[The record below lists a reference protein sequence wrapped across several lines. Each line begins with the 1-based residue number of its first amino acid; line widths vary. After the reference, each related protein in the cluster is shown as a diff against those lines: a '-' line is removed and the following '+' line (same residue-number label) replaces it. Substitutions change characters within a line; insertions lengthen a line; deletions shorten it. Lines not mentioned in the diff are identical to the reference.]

1 MTLLIDKVQ
10 QIEGVTVYGDDSD
23 FSIYYLVP
31 QQPRYRLNPDGTPA
45 FRFLKYRFPIDRAD
59 GRKGGGAVLFDA
71 EFVVPEDKM
80 PKIMEVLTAQVQQEA
95 NRQNVQAPPV
105 KIGTIT
111 YTKGEVKLFVI
122 GADGTFVEK
131 LHNPGKPSLYGN
143 NITTFMLEF
152 TPEGA
157 TFFEQA
163 MQGQGGAV
171 SVVYDLHFWAK
182 LPPVTI
188 NAWFNASKFYSFY
201 QTIDVDWHLWSEDDY
216 RETLRETMISSE
228 SMGIEPNWGG
238 LTDEK
243 IKTQLRDW
251 AFRSLEDAVERNMIQ
266 AIAPVPED
274 QRNMPEGI
282 ENVTRDISNFQI
294 SSFNLFYKEHTT
306 VEWNLAPQGQ
316 LQNITNL
323 QDKDGNLLRWEDYAK
338 TIDLDD
344 PFFRQL
350 RVNTYVNADF
360 NKLPIHSVEVKLLY
374 DGRPMPNLAPDAPEG
389 EVVLR
394 KPDEIGH
401 FATYVENDNWKYK
414 YSYQVNYK
422 GESQIFQS
430 EEVETNEGNLTI
442 GVDDIGI
449 LSVNV
454 SAGDINWNDVDSVLV
469 TLKYEDPNEGVEP
482 FEDQFTLTKALP
494 NHLVQEVIF
503 KPMRK
508 SYKYFVKYFMKDG
521 KELEGDEGQGRAEN
535 LFIQDPFGGRKT
547 VGIRGVGDF
556 VNRISQVYLD
566 LKYVDVQ
573 NDNYTQAKS
582 IALSKDTPFF
592 DWSFP
597 VISPTLG
604 KVVYSGT
611 VVFKDGTI
619 QPIAE
624 TTAATDTIL
633 VPKAPQDVLEVAIVP
648 DLLDWTKLR
657 LVKVSLQY
665 QDADNEINETKDFI
679 LTPQRRDMQTWKVEL
694 KDKTKNQFTYK
705 VVYYLTNGTQKAVSP
720 PATTDNTVI
729 LEIPES

>member
-10 QIEGVTVYGDDSD
+10 QIEGVTVYGDDSN
-23 FSIYYLVP
+23 FEVFYLMP

-45 FRFLKYRFPIDRAD
+45 FRCLKYRFPIDRPD

-71 EFVVPEDKM
+71 EFVVPEEKM
-80 PKIMEVLTAQVQQEA
+80 PKITEVLTAQVQQEA
-95 NRQNVQAPPV
+95 NRRGIQAPPV

-111 YTKGEVKLFVI
+111 YTKGEVQLFVI

-131 LHNPGKPSLYGN
+131 MHNPGKPSLYGN
-143 NITTFMLEF
+143 NITTFMLEL

-163 MQGQGGAV
+163 MQGKGGAV
-171 SVVYDLHFWAK
+171 SVVYDLYFWAK

-188 NAWFNASKFYSFY
+188 RAWFNASKFYSFY
-201 QTIDVDWHLWSEDDY
+201 QTIDVDWHVWREDDY
-216 RETLRETMISSE
+216 RETVREQMISSE
-228 SMGIEPNWGG
+228 SMGVEPNWGG

-243 IKTQLRDW
+243 IKSQLRDW
-251 AFRSLEDAVERNMIQ
+251 AFRSLEDAVERNMIE

-274 QRNMPEGI
+274 QRKKPDGI
-282 ENVTRDISNFQI
+282 ENVTRDISNTQI
-294 SSFNLFYKEHTT
+294 ASFNLFYKESQT

-323 QDKDGNLLRWEDYAK
+323 KDKDGNLLKWEDYAQ

-350 RVNTYVNADF
+350 RVSTYVNADF
-360 NKLPIHSVEVKLLY
+360 DKLPIHSVEVKLLY
-374 DGRPMPNLAPDAPEG
+374 NDRPMANLAPDAPEG
-389 EVVLR
+389 EVMLR

-401 FATYVENDNWKYK
+401 FATYVENNNWNYK

-422 GESQIFQS
+422 GESRIFQS

-442 GVDDIGI
+442 GVGDIGI

-454 SAGDINWNDVDSVLV
+454 SAGDINWNDVESALV
-469 TLKYEDPNEGVEP
+469 TLRYEDKGEGVELI
-482 FEDQFTLTKALP
+482 EDQFTLTKAIP

-508 SYKYFVKYFMKDG
+508 NYTYRVKYFMKDG
-521 KELEGDEGQGRAEN
+521 KELESAEGEGRAEN

-556 VNRISQVYLD
+556 ATRINQVYLD
-566 LKYVDVQ
+566 LKYVDEK
-573 NDNYTQAKS
+573 NGNYTQTKS
-582 IALSKDTPFF
+582 LALSKDLPFF

-597 VISPTLG
+597 VVSPTLG
-604 KVVYSGT
+604 KVTYSGT
-611 VVFKDGTI
+611 VAFKDGTI
-619 QPIAE
+619 EPIPDTIAP
-624 TTAATDTIL
+624 TDTIL
-633 VPKAPQDVLEVAIVP
+633 VPKAPQDVLEVMIVP
-648 DLLDWTKLR
+648 DLLDWSKLR
-657 LVKVSLQY
+657 LVKVSLRY
-665 QDADNEINETKDFI
+665 EDAGNNISETKDYI
-679 LTPQRRDMQTWKVEL
+679 LTPQKKDMQTWKMEL

-705 VVYYLTNGTQKAVSP
+705 VVYYLTDGTQRPVNP
-720 PATTDNTVI
+720 PATTDGTII
-729 LEIPES
+729 LEMPA